1 MKMNTFLSA
10 LVVLCMLCSFTTRAQ
25 NATTA
30 AAASIPSD
38 QKPAY
43 KVALFEK
50 VADRPDYRDIV
61 TESVSLRLNYEKL
74 TDVFA
79 AHPTSILFEI
89 PNADGS
95 VVQVEAEE
103 QNIFAEGFKVTT
115 SDGKDFD
122 YTPGIHYAGK
132 VVGHEDHCF
141 ASISIFNNEV
151 MAVISFGDNDYNLG
165 ATGQENG
172 EDYVFYKDVNMI
184 NKPHFD
190 CGVNDYAM
198 EPSHETPSND
208 NRSPTCHRVK
218 MYIEADYELYLGS
231 GSNTATAANFVTG
244 LFASMAMLYQNI
256 GIQLHISQLYVF
268 TGPDP
273 YNDTNANDKLTD
285 FKNVMNVT
293 GFNGDLAH
301 LFSGDAHTSGQ
312 AASFTG
318 LCSGWM
324 NGCCVTAGLQMAG
337 GTGNTTGGATFPA
350 YSWPVYG
357 ITHETGHLLGSQHT
371 HACVWGPNQDHA
383 LDYCSGYTELGNCP
397 AVPNPPFGG
406 GTIMSYCQNVS
417 SVGVNFANGFGSEPG
432 TRIYNYV
439 HNAGC
444 LNCSQSGVLDNIAIT
459 PIFCG
464 TNATYNTVNGS
475 GSTTTYANVS
485 TYNGCPWNESG
496 PERIFSFVIVNP
508 TTVTISLEQPQA
520 QLDLFLL
527 SSLNPASCFYWDDNS
542 ISTSL
547 QPGTYYLVVDGRDG
561 ALGSFQLSLDC
572 SGYCQA
578 AGLINSQCYI
588 NSFEVGSIVSITGN
602 NGGYYIN
609 QALAGVLQ
617 RGTGQ
622 NYFLSTTGYTGATFP
637 VYWHVAIDFNV
648 DNDFTDPGEVVFSTP
663 TPVTNF
669 AGGYA
674 NIPGDVPHTITR
686 MRIIVSKD
694 PIYNACQS
702 VNGEVEDYYVEIIP
716 FCPAQGN
723 TVDEYIQEVNV
734 GNLHQVSG
742 NNFGY
747 TDYTTD
753 ETYRHLP
760 KGQNLPVSLVAGFT
774 NIPYYENFR
783 IWIDYNKNGDFD
795 AGEIVFEGEAQGSAP
810 LTGNIFIPENTPS
823 GITGMRISMK
833 YGSMPEG
840 CPMGSYLGETEDYM
854 INIVP
859 HCPSEMYGF
868 TSSCIFRV
876 QVGSL
881 DNNSG
886 NNGGYK
892 DFTNVTPPLLAAG
905 ENINFHCYN
914 STSVPEGATWAIWL
928 DSNLDK
934 TFSADEQVYSGNAES
949 PSGTFIAPSGLP
961 NNTLVPMRITT
972 RFYSALAGCY
982 VAPDMNVVNNR
993 YGETEDYLVQI
1004 TCTESTWYYDF
1015 DEDGYGREDVSLLS
1029 CTQPFGYVADNQ
1041 DCNDFIT
1048 AVHPGAQEICNGDID
1063 DDCDGLADNADT
1075 GVFGQT
1081 AYYAD
1086 LDYDTYG
1093 DTVYA
1098 LSCALMEG
1106 FSLNNTDCNDT
1117 QSTIYPGATELC
1129 NGLDDNCDNLV
1140 DNGVACPKPTGSVNY
1155 NVTTNSATI
1164 AWTNLPCATSYE
1176 YRYRYQVNP
1185 STWSA
1190 WSAWFNVIP
1199 STANLS
1205 NLTPN
1210 TTYQWVVRSK
1220 CGNATS
1226 TASSPATFVTCT
1238 VYTFYQ
1244 DSDGDG
1250 YGNPASTITQDCS
1263 TVPPSGYVSNNTDCN
1278 DATNAI
1284 YPGAFEVCDG
1294 LDNDC
1299 DDLITGDEGVTYY
1312 QNLDGDGFGNAAAS
1326 QASCTPISGYTIV
1339 SGDCNDNAATI
1350 YPGATELCNSLDDNC
1365 DNLVDNVVVCP
1376 KPTGTTASNITAY
1389 TATISWTNLPCAS
1402 SYEYRYR
1409 YQLLPAGWSAW
1420 SAWINVVPNSADLS
1434 NLLSN
1439 TTYQWTVRSKCGNL
1453 TSKASAVKTFVTCQF
1468 YTFYIDGDADGYG
1481 DPGTTISQACSI
1493 VPPAGFASNSTDCN
1507 DADNTIYP
1515 GAPELCDGIDND
1527 CDLLIAGDEG
1537 LTWYLDTDGDNY
1549 GTTTLTLISCTQP
1562 PGFSALA
1569 SDCNDNEVTTYPGAT
1584 ELCNG
1589 TDDNCD
1595 NIIDNVVT
1603 CPAPSGLNATNI
1615 LPTSATINWNPL
1627 PCASGG
1633 YKYRTRYLVGPGNT
1647 YSAWSAW
1654 FGSAVNS
1661 ANLTGLLPGVLYQ
1674 YQVYATCYGNNK
1686 SNASTSSFTTLA
1698 SALISAGSEQLP
1710 IASTNLEPGKKAL
1723 GIKVFPNPAT
1733 ESFRL
1738 DMNGLQAKE
1747 ATMLSIDGRAIQSL
1761 TPEMMENEID
1771 ISTLQTGTY
1780 MIQLITEDGEVVVLR
1795 FVKM

>member
-1 MKMNTFLSA
+1 MKMNTFLST
-10 LVVLCMLCSFTTRAQ
+10 LTVVCLLFSFTSKAQ
-25 NATTA
+25 NATTSSA
-30 AAASIPSD
+30 TSAQTD
-38 QKPAY
+38 QIPAY

-61 TESVSLRLNYEKL
+61 TESVSLRLDYEKL
-74 TDVFA
+74 NEVFA

-89 PNADGS
+89 PTADGS
-95 VVQVEAEE
+95 VVQVAAEE
-103 QNIFAEGFKVTT
+103 HNIFAEGFKVTT

-122 YTPGIHYAGK
+122 YTPGIYYSGK

-151 MAVISFGDNDYNLG
+151 MAVVSFGDDNYNLG
-165 ATGQENG
+165 PTGQMPGEN
-172 EDYVFYKDVNMI
+172 YVFYKDNDLI
-184 NKPHFD
+184 NKPSFE
-190 CGVNDYAM
+190 CGVDDYVPP
-198 EPSHETPSND
+198 PSHDEYPPEG
-208 NRSPTCHRVK
+208 NRSPTCQRVK
-218 MYIEADYELYLGS
+218 MYIEADFELYQS
-231 GSNTATAANFVTG
+231 FGSNTANTANYVTAI
-244 LFASMAMLYQNI
+244 FASMSTLYSGI
-256 GIQLHISQLYVF
+256 GVQMHISKLYIY

-273 YNDTNANDKLTD
+273 YFDENGSVFPTTAKADFEYLMQLTGYD
-285 FKNVMNVT
+285 
-293 GFNGDLAH
+293 GDIAH
-301 LFSGDAHTSGQ
+301 LFSADNSGGL
-312 AASFTG
+312 ANIGG
-318 LCSGWM
+318 LCGTDAQ
-324 NGCCVTAGLQMAG
+324 GCAVSCGL
-337 GTGNTTGGATFPA
+337 GNGATNFPA
-350 YSWPVYG
+350 YSWSVMV
-357 ITHETGHLLGSQHT
+357 ITHETGHVLSSRHT
-371 HACVWGPNQDHA
+371 HACVWLPNLNTA
-383 LDYCSGYTELGNCP
+383 LDNCATTEGGCAPGP
-397 AVPNPPFGG
+397 APTNG
-406 GTIMSYCQNVS
+406 GTLMSYCHTVAG
-417 SVGVNFANGFGSEPG
+417 VGINFANGFGSQPG
-432 TRIYNYV
+432 NKINFYV
-439 HNAGC
+439 NSAPC
-444 LNCSQSGVLDNIAIT
+444 LSCYQSGVLDNIAVT

-485 TYNGCPWNESG
+485 SYNGCPWNESG
-496 PERIFSFVIVNP
+496 PERIFFFVIVNP
-508 TTVTISLEQPQA
+508 TTVTIQLEQPQA

-527 SSLNPASCFYWDDNS
+527 SSLNPASCFQWDDNS
-542 ISTSL
+542 ISASL

-578 AGLINSQCYI
+578 AGYNNSQCYV
-588 NSFEVGSIVSITGN
+588 NSFEVGSVVSNTGN
-602 NGGYYIN
+602 NGGYYSN

-637 VYWHVAIDFNV
+637 VYWYVAIDFNV
-648 DNDFTDPGEVVFSTP
+648 DHDFTDPGEVVFSTP

-702 VNGEVEDYYVEIIP
+702 VNGEIEDYYVEIIP

-753 ETYRHLP
+753 DTYRHLP

-783 IWIDYNKNGDFD
+783 IWIDYNRNGDFD
-795 AGEIVFEGEAQGSAP
+795 AGEIAFEGVTQGSAP
-810 LTGNIFIPENTPS
+810 LTGYIFIPENTPS

-840 CPMGSYLGETEDYM
+840 CPVGSYMGETEDYM

-876 QVGSL
+876 LVGSL

-892 DFTNVTPPLLAAG
+892 DFTNITPPLLAAG
-905 ENINFHCYN
+905 ENINFDFYN
-914 STSVPEGATWAIWL
+914 SVSAPEGATWAIWL

-934 TFSADEQVYSGNAES
+934 TFSADEQVYSGNVES
-949 PSGTFIAPSGLP
+949 PAGTFIAPSGLP

-972 RFYSALAGCY
+972 RFSSALAGCF
-982 VAPDMNVVNNR
+982 VASDMNVVNDR

-1015 DEDGYGREDVSLLS
+1015 DEDGYGSNDVPLLS

-1048 AVHPGAQEICNGDID
+1048 AVHPNAQEICNGDID
-1063 DDCDGLADNADT
+1063 DDCDGLADNADPD
-1075 GVFGQT
+1075 VSGQS
-1081 AYYAD
+1081 AFYAD

-1093 DTVYA
+1093 DDVNA

-1106 FSLNNTDCNDT
+1106 FSLNNTDCDDT
-1117 QSTIYPGATELC
+1117 QSAIYPGATELC

-1185 STWSA
+1185 GTWSA

-1199 STANLS
+1199 STADLT

-1226 TASSPATFVTCT
+1226 TASSPNTFLTCMLT
-1238 VYTFYQ
+1238 TYYQ

-1250 YGNPASTITQDCS
+1250 YGNPASTIAQGCS
-1263 TVPPSGYVSNNTDCN
+1263 NVPPAGYVSNNTDCN
-1278 DATNAI
+1278 DANNTI
-1284 YPGAFEVCDG
+1284 YPGAPELCDG
-1294 LDNDC
+1294 IDNDC
-1299 DDLITGDEGVTYY
+1299 DMLIAGDEGTVWY
-1312 QNLDGDGFGNAAAS
+1312 QDNDGDAYGNTAITLLDCTQPFGYIAL
-1326 QASCTPISGYTIV
+1326 
-1339 SGDCNDNAATI
+1339 SGDCDDNAVAV
-1350 YPGATELCNSLDDNC
+1350 YPGATELCNGADDNC

-1376 KPTGTTASNITAY
+1376 KPAGTTASNITAY
-1389 TATISWTNLPCAS
+1389 AATISWTNLPCAS

-1468 YTFYIDGDADGYG
+1468 YTFYLDSDADGYG
-1481 DPGTTISQACSI
+1481 NPGTTISEACST
-1493 VPPAGFASNSTDCN
+1493 VPPAGYASNSTDCN

-1527 CDLLIAGDEG
+1527 CDLLIVGDEG
-1537 LTWYLDTDGDNY
+1537 LTWYQDNDGDNY
-1549 GTTTLTLISCTQP
+1549 GTTALTLISCTQP
-1562 PGFSALA
+1562 SGFAAISG
-1569 SDCNDNEVTTYPGAT
+1569 DCNDNAATTFPGAT

-1595 NIIDNVVT
+1595 MIVDNVVT
-1603 CPAPSGLNATNI
+1603 CPAPAGLNATNI
-1615 LPTSATINWNPL
+1615 MATSATINWNPL

-1633 YKYRTRYLVGPGNT
+1633 FKYRTRYLIGPGNT
-1647 YSAWSAW
+1647 YSAWTAW

-1661 ANLTGLLPGVLYQ
+1661 AYLSGLLPGKLYQ

-1686 SNASTSSFTTLA
+1686 STTATGSFTTLA
-1698 SALISAGSEQLP
+1698 SALISAGSGQSPFEGSSLD
-1710 IASTNLEPGKKAL
+1710 AGKSSHRVTL
-1723 GIKVFPNPAT
+1723 FPNPVR
-1733 ESFRL
+1733 ESFRI
-1738 DMNGLQAKE
+1738 DMNGLQAKS
-1747 ATMLSIDGRAIQSL
+1747 AHLLNIDGRAIQSL
-1761 TPEMMENEID
+1761 TPEMLENEID
-1771 ISTLQTGTY
+1771 ISSLQSGTY
-1780 MIQLITEDGEVVVLR
+1780 LVQIITEEGEVVVLR

>member
-1 MKMNTFLSA
+1 MINILQ
-10 LVVLCMLCSFTTRAQ
+10 TTKHKH
-25 NATTA
+25 AT
-30 AAASIPSD
+30 
-38 QKPAY
+38 
-43 KVALFEK
+43 L
-50 VADRPDYRDIV
+50 YRRFRK
-61 TESVSLRLNYEKL
+61 SVQ
-74 TDVFA
+74 T
-79 AHPTSILFEI
+79 
-89 PNADGS
+89 G
-95 VVQVEAEE
+95 
-103 QNIFAEGFKVTT
+103 IFAGSIASRQQSIIQRLQRYEQRLRRGGIAVATALLLGTATPSLAQITPVGNEFKVNTYTT
-115 SDGKDFD
+115 GLQFASSIATDSDGD
-122 YTPGIHYAGK
+122 
-132 VVGHEDHCF
+132 
-141 ASISIFNNEV
+141 
-151 MAVISFGDNDYNLG
+151 
-165 ATGQENG
+165 
-172 EDYVFYKDVNMI
+172 
-184 NKPHFD
+184 
-190 CGVNDYAM
+190 
-198 EPSHETPSND
+198 
-208 NRSPTCHRVK
+208 
-218 MYIEADYELYLGS
+218 
-231 GSNTATAANFVTG
+231 
-244 LFASMAMLYQNI
+244 
-256 GIQLHISQLYVF
+256 
-268 TGPDP
+268 
-273 YNDTNANDKLTD
+273 
-285 FKNVMNVT
+285 
-293 GFNGDLAH
+293 
-301 LFSGDAHTSGQ
+301 
-312 AASFTG
+312 
-318 LCSGWM
+318 
-324 NGCCVTAGLQMAG
+324 
-337 GTGNTTGGATFPA
+337 
-350 YSWPVYG
+350 
-357 ITHETGHLLGSQHT
+357 
-371 HACVWGPNQDHA
+371 
-383 LDYCSGYTELGNCP
+383 
-397 AVPNPPFGG
+397 
-406 GTIMSYCQNVS
+406 
-417 SVGVNFANGFGSEPG
+417 
-432 TRIYNYV
+432 
-439 HNAGC
+439 
-444 LNCSQSGVLDNIAIT
+444 
-459 PIFCG
+459 
-464 TNATYNTVNGS
+464 
-475 GSTTTYANVS
+475 
-485 TYNGCPWNESG
+485 
-496 PERIFSFVIVNP
+496 FVIVWDSRGQDGNIDGIYAQRYNNAGVPQGSEFRVNTYTIDEQVRPSIAMDSDGDFVVTWESRGQDGNIDGIYAQRYNNAGVPQGSEFRVNTYTTNSQTFPSVAMDSDGDFVVTWYSYNQDGSSFGIYAQRYNNAGIPQGSEFRVNTYTFNEQKYP
-508 TTVTISLEQPQA
+508 TIAMDSDGDFVVSWESFGQDGWSNGIYAQRYDNAGVPQGSEFQVNTYTEYHQRFPSIAMNSAGDFVVAWWNEPSGPIYAQRYDNAGVPQGSEFQVNTYAAAGVLSYPSIAMDSDGDFVVAWESVAQDGNQSDIYAQRYNNAGVPQGSEFQVNTYTIAEQYWSSIAMDSDGDFVVAWVSNGQDGSNNGIYA
-520 QLDLFLL
+520 QR
-527 SSLNPASCFYWDDNS
+527 Y
-542 ISTSL
+542 ST
-547 QPGTYYLVVDGRDG
+547 
-561 ALGSFQLSLDC
+561 
-572 SGYCQA
+572 GYCQA
-578 AGLINSQCYI
+578 SGLINSQCYI
-588 NSFEVGSIVSITGN
+588 NSFEIGSVVSITGN

-609 QALAGVLQ
+609 PALAGTLQ

-622 NYFLSTTGYTGATFP
+622 NYFLSTTGYTGATIP
-637 VYWHVAIDFNV
+637 VYWKVAIDFNV
-648 DNDFTDPGEVVFSTP
+648 DHDFTDPGEVVFSTP

-669 AGGYA
+669 AGGNI
-674 NIPGDVPHTITR
+674 NIPNTAVHSITR
-686 MRIIVSKD
+686 MRVIVSKD
-694 PIYNACQS
+694 PINDVCES
-702 VNGEVEDYYVEIIP
+702 VNGEIEDYNVEIIP

-723 TVDEYIQEVNV
+723 TVDEYIQEVTV

-742 NNFGY
+742 NNYGY
-747 TDYTTD
+747 TDNTTD
-753 ETYRHLP
+753 AYYRQIP
-760 KGQNLPVSLVAGFT
+760 KGQNVPFSLIAGFT

-783 IWIDYNKNGDFD
+783 IWIDYNGNGDFD
-795 AGEIVFEGEAQGSAP
+795 AGEIAFEGVAQGSAP
-810 LTGNIFIPENTPS
+810 LTGNLFIPENMPS
-823 GITGMRISMK
+823 GVTGMRISMK
-833 YGSMPEG
+833 YGAMPDG
-840 CPMGSYLGETEDYM
+840 CPNGSYMGETEDYM
-854 INIVP
+854 INLVP
-859 HCPSEMYGF
+859 YCPSEMTCGF
-868 TSSCIFRV
+868 GNGIQEV
-876 QVGSL
+876 ALGSM
-881 DNNSG
+881 NNISG
-886 NNGGYK
+886 SDYGYK
-892 DFTNVTPPLLAAG
+892 DFTNVSPPVLQSG
-905 ENINFHCYN
+905 STVNFNINSITDYDFYW
-914 STSVPEGATWAIWL
+914 GIWL
-928 DSNLDK
+928 DINLDK
-934 TFSADEQVYSGNAES
+934 SFSPDEQVYADHTVD
-949 PSGTFIAPSGLP
+949 PFGTFTVPSNLP
-961 NNTLVPMRITT
+961 NNSLIPMRITA
-972 RFYSALAGCY
+972 RYDAPPAGCY
-982 VAPDMNVVNNR
+982 VAPNINTHNGR
-993 YGETEDYLVQI
+993 FGETEDYLVQI
-1004 TCTESTWYYDF
+1004 TCTESTWYYDY
-1015 DEDGYGREDVSLLS
+1015 DEDGYGRNDN
-1029 CTQPFGYVADNQ
+1029 TQTACWQPAGYVAAGG
-1041 DCNDFIT
+1041 DCNDFVT

-1190 WSAWFNVIP
+1190 WSAWFNVFL
-1199 STANLS
+1199 STADLI

-1263 TVPPSGYVSNNTDCN
+1263 TVPPAGYVSNNTDCN

-1312 QNLDGDGFGNAAAS
+1312 QNIDGDGFGNAAAS

-1420 SAWINVVPNSADLS
+1420 SAWINVLPNSAELS

-1468 YTFYIDGDADGYG
+1468 YTFYIDGDGDGYG
-1481 DPGTTISQACSI
+1481 DPGTTISQACST
-1493 VPPAGFASNSTDCN
+1493 VPPAGYASNSTDCN

-1527 CDLLIAGDEG
+1527 CDLLIVGDEG
-1537 LTWYLDTDGDNY
+1537 LTWYQDNDGDNY
-1549 GTTTLTLISCTQP
+1549 GSTALTLISCTQP

-1595 NIIDNVVT
+1595 MIVDNVVT
-1603 CPAPSGLNATNI
+1603 CPAPAGLNATNI
-1615 LPTSATINWNPL
+1615 MATSATINWNPL

-1633 YKYRTRYLVGPGNT
+1633 FKYRTRYLIGPGNT

-1661 ANLTGLLPGVLYQ
+1661 ANLTGLLPGRLYQ

-1710 IASTNLEPGKKAL
+1710 IVSSNLEPGKKAL

-1738 DMNGLQAKE
+1738 DMAGLLAKE
-1747 ATMLSIDGRAIQSL
+1747 ATMLHIDGRAIQSL
-1761 TPEMMENEID
+1761 TPEMLENEID
-1771 ISTLQTGTY
+1771 ISSLQSGTY
-1780 MIQLITEDGEVVVLR
+1780 LVQIITEEGEVVVLR